1 MKFLSGLLL
10 TAACLPTLAFAK
22 TNCGGRII
30 EIVELEQG
38 KKAPCEVRYTKPEN
52 EAKVVFSA
60 KNDESYC
67 SAKAAEFVESL
78 KGKGLDCKD
87 E

>member
-1 MKFLSGLLL
+1 MKILSLLL
-10 TAACLPTLAFAK
+10 VTASLVPAMASAK
-22 TNCGGRII
+22 TNCSGRLI

-52 EAKVVFSA
+52 EPKVVFSA

-78 KGKGLDCKD
+78 KGKGLDCK
-87 E
+87 EE